1 MTRLPPSR
9 RYRIRTQLEI
19 NQSHTVRER
28 LLAMLALFFAV
39 VALVLAGVGLYGV
52 LNYSALQRRRE
63 IAIRMA
69 IGSGRNRVAWLVT
82 SNVLSAIAIGGAVG
96 LALGISSEK
105 YIQSLLY
112 QVKPADP
119 YMMALPASALLGVM
133 ALAMLHA
140 LARALSIDPS
150 EILRSE

>member
-1 MTRLPPSR
+1 LIESEIDMQLLPFRRFVESPESSPAQCARLIAR
-9 RYRIRTQLEI
+9 KETDRVKFYLRAVIRHKCTSNL
-19 NQSHTVRER
+19 
-28 LLAMLALFFAV
+28 
-39 VALVLAGVGLYGV
+39 
-52 LNYSALQRRRE
+52 
-63 IAIRMA
+63 
-69 IGSGRNRVAWLVT
+69 T